1 MATHPYPR
9 RLHLDVQQ
17 GATFERELDV
27 LDSAGAAV
35 TITSDTLECEVR
47 SAPDGGIYATPAV
60 TASLVTAG
68 RMTLALTAA
77 QTDAM
82 SAGEYVFDVKRTT
95 SGGAVYRTHVG
106 TVRVHA
112 GITE

>member
-35 TITSDTLECEVR
+35 TITTDTLSCEIR
-47 SAPDGGIYATPAV
+47 SAPEGGIYATPTV
-60 TASLVTAG
+60 TASLTTSG
-68 RMTLALTAA
+68 RMTLALTDDE
-77 QTDAM
+77 TEAM
-82 SAGEYVFDVKRTT
+82 PAGEYVFDVKRTT